1 MQCLGVGGLGG
12 GRGVWPRGVPPTGSR
27 HRWKVSW
34 WSPISPFLILPPLST
49 LPLPAPP
56 VQYVSLSIFNEV
68 NMDINIALNANAR
81 TPLFSKVLNV
91 FGHWL
96 ISGVPVFLPPSSFST
111 AAKACLCVFV
121 FLCLCVYVSVCLCL
135 LPFCVNFRCSCVL
148 AFLLSLY
155 CCYSLSRHPLHSHCS
170 ASRVHSRRL
179 STRLCILH
187 QMPCEHH
194 MMMGKG
200 GFELFLFIIYV
211 IKTAGTGGDMGNSR
225 FWINRFLVLM
235 WNGLFHLRLIAKKYT
250 EAVSKLSNWREVW
263 AARPFNKQQQIFS

>member
-56 VQYVSLSIFNEV
+56 VQYVSLLIFNEV
-68 NMDINIALNANAR
+68 NMDINIVIGISMQ
-81 TPLFSKVLNV
+81 TQETHYFVVLNV

-96 ISGVPVFLPPSSFST
+96 ISGVPVFSPLSPLST
-111 AAKACLCVFV
+111 AARPVCVSVCFCVCV

-148 AFLLSLY
+148 ALLLSLSTAATA
-155 CCYSLSRHPLHSHCS
+155 CLVILS
-170 ASRVHSRRL
+170 
-179 STRLCILH
+179 I
-187 QMPCEHH
+187 
-194 MMMGKG
+194 
-200 GFELFLFIIYV
+200 
-211 IKTAGTGGDMGNSR
+211 
-225 FWINRFLVLM
+225 
-235 WNGLFHLRLIAKKYT
+235 LIAQPAASILGVYQPDFVFYT
-250 EAVSKLSNWREVW
+250 KCHASTIWW
-263 AARPFNKQQQIFS
+263 